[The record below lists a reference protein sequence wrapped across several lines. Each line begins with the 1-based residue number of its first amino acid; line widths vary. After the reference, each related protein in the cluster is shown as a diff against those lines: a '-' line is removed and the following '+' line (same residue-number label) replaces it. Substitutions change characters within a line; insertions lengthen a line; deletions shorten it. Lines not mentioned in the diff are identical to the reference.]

1 MAGNAKDRIVTGQL
15 CKRKADGSLVV
26 THMIVRELLWNSGE
40 KARLGVY
47 RYIGIKAWKNSTSK
61 AKFIGFKWVYKAGTN
76 ESEYIQQY
84 SDSDLPVFIGDKEKS
99 TLYKKGKLR
108 VIYADKAGVAARGV
122 GVLYLD
128 EEGLLREHSD
138 FSDFVEGHRGEYVL
152 VQGVSGSAKLSDL
165 EEQVVTLLEDDEYKL
180 NRARNRM
187 TGEDC
192 TISELA
198 EDGVHVTGLRQC
210 ETGICKVNPRAS
222 EIDLEILSGSGVRVL
237 DLSECKELK
246 KCTVSVKGVASFV
259 YVAPPVGG
267 KNTSLE
273 VSNCSELTLMGDRLE
288 FNSLS
293 VSQSKIQGLK
303 EVVIND
309 NLVFNGC
316 TGLSEL
322 SLESRSAKG
331 LGDFTIKTCDLEKV
345 RVYGATVVAIS
356 NCSRLRELYI
366 AIDKL
371 FLDELSRIVCNCRA
385 LEKVVIN
392 ARWVG
397 YSVASNREGD
407 PIVTATF
414 GSMSLKRIE
423 LNVQNKVSIGI
434 LPVPNDFAI
443 GYEDGVSVVC
453 NNDKLRSYFKPVKFS
468 EDIKNL
474 LCASVFAQLVYI
486 KEMVTVK
493 LYSWLFRGA
502 MAGNPLFTGGE
513 LRIPKEVEAISGRLT
528 SDFPIKRL
536 NLSSKVSVGDFV
548 FMGTGL
554 SEVAGSEY
562 LTSVGALSFAGTK
575 IKRITLGKEAKL
587 GEFSF
592 GGCESL
598 TSVSGL
604 WDIKSAKRTA
614 FSLCNSLDSDTLG
627 TLYKKQWYISTEE
640 LLSEYPERAYEK
652 YVHRTLG
659 IDSVIT
665 KDDCKYTQRLIALR
679 IEEADI
685 RRFMKERGVSKEE
698 KAGLSK
704 LSNIIDSIY
713 YTYGVTHSSIS
724 ATYYVDLG
732 TTERLIYSLRRVLEL

>member
-1 MAGNAKDRIVTGQL
+1 MAGKTKIVTGVL
-15 CKRKADGSLVV
+15 CKRKADGSPVV
-26 THMIVRELLWNSGE
+26 THVIVRELQWESSK

-47 RYIGIKAWKNSTSK
+47 RYIGIKAWKNSASK
-61 AKFIGFKWVYKAGTN
+61 SGFIGFKWVYKAGTK

-84 SDSDLPVFIGDKEKS
+84 SDSDLPVFIGDKEKNK
-99 TLYKKGKLR
+99 LYKKGKLR
-108 VIYADKAGVAARGV
+108 VIYTDKTGVEARGV

-138 FSDFVEGHRGEYVL
+138 FSSFVERHRGEYVL
-152 VQGVSGSAKLSDL
+152 LQGVSGSAKLSSL

-198 EDGVHVTGLRQC
+198 EDGVHVTGLRRC

-246 KCTVSVKGVASFV
+246 KCKVSVKGVESFV
-259 YVAPPVGG
+259 YVAPPVGF
-267 KNTSLE
+267 KNTRLE
-273 VSNCSELTLMGDRLE
+273 VSNCNELTLMGDRLE

-293 VSQSKIQGLK
+293 VCQSKLQGLK

-309 NLVFNGC
+309 SLVFNGC
-316 TGLSEL
+316 TGLSEI
-322 SLESRSAKG
+322 SLESPSVKG
-331 LGDFTIKTCDLEKV
+331 NVAFTIATCDLERL
-345 RVYGATVVAIS
+345 RVTGATVVVIS
-356 NCSRLRELYI
+356 NCSRLRELYTD
-366 AIDKL
+366 IDVL
-371 FLDELSRIVCNCRA
+371 FLDELSRLVCNCRA

-392 ARWVG
+392 ARRVS
-397 YSVASNREGD
+397 YNVDSNREGE

-423 LNVQNKVSIGI
+423 LSVADKVSVGI

-453 NNDKLRSYFKPVKFS
+453 NNDKLRAYFKPVKFS

-474 LCASVFAQLVYI
+474 LCASVFAQLFYV
-486 KEMVTVK
+486 KNRVTVR
-493 LYSWLFRGA
+493 LSSLLFNSTW
-502 MAGNPLFTGGE
+502 AGNPLFSGGE
-513 LRIPKEVEAISGRLT
+513 LRIPKEVEALSGGLT

-536 NLSSKVSVGDFV
+536 RLSSKVSVGDFV
-548 FMGTGL
+548 FKGTGL

-575 IKRITLGKEAKL
+575 LERIALGKEAKL

-614 FSLCNSLDSDTLG
+614 FALCNNLDSDTLV

-640 LLSEYPERAYEK
+640 LLSEYPERAYER
-652 YVHRTLG
+652 YVHRE

-685 RRFMKERGVSKEE
+685 KRFMKERGVSRAEKE
-698 KAGLSK
+698 GLFNLYS
-704 LSNIIDSIY
+704 LISNVY
-713 YTYGVTHSSIS
+713 YTYEGKWTSPVAS
-724 ATYYVDLG
+724 YYVDLG